1 MLLSVNL
8 QAKVRLLKKRFVKQ
22 VFCQRTGRSEMCSDR
37 SAYVEEDVDLTGSG
51 FGAWP
56 SVAGFGGAFP
66 RSGRTLKDTSHQVS
80 EKTYDEVD

>member
-1 MLLSVNL
+1 
-8 QAKVRLLKKRFVKQ
+8 
-22 VFCQRTGRSEMCSDR
+22 MCSDR

-66 RSGRTLKDTSHQVS
+66 RSGRTLQDTSHQVS